1 MRTRMMCFRRG
12 IPAIGLLLVVAAAVV
27 IVVTAALTTW
37 WVLLAL
43 IPLVMMAGCMAMMAA
58 MARWMPSSPEGC
70 AVGMPP
76 GGAPFTTADPNVGS
90 ERAHH

>member
-37 WVLLAL
+37 WVLLAV
-43 IPLVMMAGCMAMMAA
+43 IPLVMMVGCMAMMAA
-58 MARWMPSSPEGC
+58 MARWMPSGPRAAQWGC
-70 AVGMPP
+70 CAES
-76 GGAPFTTADPNVGS
+76 APFTTAGPKVGS
-90 ERAHH
+90 ERVHH